1 MNSKDKARLHE
12 VISRGIFYL
21 PSGSQA
27 LEAAAEYLCTGA
39 ILRVPDHVTNLQAK
53 WPTADYVAQ
62 YLCYLL
68 RDIARNLEHVRMDLA
83 EDVIRALEA
92 YEQHYSCG
100 AH

>member
-39 ILRVPDHVTNLQAK
+39 ILRVPDHVTNLQVK

-62 YLCYLL
+62 ELCYLL
-68 RDIARNLEHVRMDLA
+68 RNIARTPDHVRMDFA
-83 EDVIRALEA
+83 EDVIRALEEH
-92 YEQHYSCG
+92 EQQRSPNP
-100 AH
+100 